1 MDNFKIFKNEIHI
14 LFPSPPRSS
23 PGLSTRLTPGPSPRP
38 TPGLPPHQL
47 TRPPGWPLLVG
58 FTIECSRRA
67 LIEYKKEKRIK
78 NETEM
83 IKEIKK
89 SLT

>member
-1 MDNFKIFKNEIHI
+1 MKYTFFSLHPHI
-14 LFPSPPRSS
+14 LPQVYPQD
-23 PGLSTRLTPGPSPRP
+23 
-38 TPGLPPHQL
+38 LPQVHPHVLPQVYPL
-47 TRPPGWPLLVG
+47 INLLAPPGWPLLVG

-67 LIEYKKEKRIK
+67 LIEYRKEKRIK

>member
-47 TRPPGWPLLVG
+47 TRPPGLAPSGRVHHRVQPTS
-58 FTIECSRRA
+58 FD
-67 LIEYKKEKRIK
+67 
-78 NETEM
+78 
-83 IKEIKK
+83 
-89 SLT
+89 

>member
-23 PGLSTRLTPGPSPRP
+23 PGPSPRP

-47 TRPPGWPLLVG
+47 TRPPPGWPLLVG

-67 LIEYKKEKRIK
+67 LIEYRKEKRIK

>member
-23 PGLSTRLTPGPSPRP
+23 PGPSPRP

-47 TRPPGWPLLVG
+47 TRPPGLAPSGRVHHRVQPTS
-58 FTIECSRRA
+58 FD
-67 LIEYKKEKRIK
+67 
-78 NETEM
+78 
-83 IKEIKK
+83 
-89 SLT
+89 